1 MVLRLQ
7 KSAPNSC
14 GLLSGFCFS
23 LALFASASLNCCA
36 LRFVFSLKKPPPCHL
51 PAAATPH
58 ARRAHPTAK
67 NFVFASGPPSYRPG
81 EARGAT
87 SLELRP
93 VISFPSL
100 AQTHMFFLASASF
113 DCFRVIP
120 RSPSPLSAPIFL
132 VSAQFNV
139 YGIIEWRSISIA
151 TAVSQREPSADA
163 TLMLLQQNTMRLF
176 FGSVFY

>member
-1 MVLRLQ
+1 MPPPSCCHPARASRAPSSKKLR
-7 KSAPNSC
+7 
-14 GLLSGFCFS
+14 FCF
-23 LALFASASLNCCA
+23 
-36 LRFVFSLKKPPPCHL
+36 
-51 PAAATPH
+51 
-58 ARRAHPTAK
+58 RAP
-67 NFVFASGPPSYRPG
+67 VLRPG
-81 EARGAT
+81 EVRGAT

-113 DCFRVIP
+113 DCFLVIP
-120 RSPSPLSAPIFL
+120 RSPSPLSAPIFF

-163 TLMLLQQNTMRLF
+163 TLMLLQQNTMSPFWFSASIESSCSKAKSLVPLLF
-176 FGSVFY
+176 TQEFADNVASPPTHPFRWLLLLIDSE